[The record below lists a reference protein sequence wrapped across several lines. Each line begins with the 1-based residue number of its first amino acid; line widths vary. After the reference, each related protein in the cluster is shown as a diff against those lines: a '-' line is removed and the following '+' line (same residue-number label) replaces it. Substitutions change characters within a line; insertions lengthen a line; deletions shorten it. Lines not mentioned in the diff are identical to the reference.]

1 MKSLLLIQ
9 SLFLSGL
16 IAIVSFGINSCKPT
30 ETKSNVYVQDSTLTS
45 ISRRPCFGKCPVFEL
60 TVYKSGYA
68 TYLGEQNVTNKGFF
82 ETRLSLEIIKVIT
95 QEIRNARIESL
106 DTLYNNKY
114 LADYPNWSISVCD
127 KQPKKMIRV
136 NHENPPMELVNYGKL
151 LDKISNEA
159 LWKSTI
165 GTND

>member
-1 MKSLLLIQ
+1 MKSRSLIQLLLLIG
-9 SLFLSGL
+9 F
-16 IAIVSFGINSCKPT
+16 IAIVSLGITSCKPAKT
-30 ETKSNVYVQDSTLTS
+30 AAVVDVQDSLLTS
-45 ISRRPCFGKCPVFEL
+45 ISRRPCFGKCPVFTF

-68 TYLGEQNVTNKGFF
+68 TYLGEQNVTNKGLF
-82 ETRLSLEIIKVIT
+82 ETRLSFEMVKMIN
-95 QEIRNARIESL
+95 QEIRRAQIESL
-106 DTLYNNKY
+106 DTLYNNKS
-114 LADYPNWSISVCD
+114 LADYPNWSIAVCD
-127 KQPKKMIRV
+127 MKPKKMIRV